1 MKSFQ
6 KFHEILVN
14 PDVFLN
20 DESMK
25 IGVDVAELAAIP
37 PQLQEKWSTLL
48 ESMKSLESCVVAF
61 SGGADSALLLK
72 AAVLALGDRA
82 IAATGLSE
90 TYAPEEMEEAKSVA
104 AEIGSVHVMVRTM
117 ELTDPRYANNSHQRC
132 YFCKTELYSQLQA
145 YAKQH
150 GYAAVVDGTNADD
163 LGDFRPGI
171 RAANQQGVRSPLQE
185 AGLTKQE
192 IRDLSHWLA
201 LPTWD
206 KPAAACLSSRFAY
219 GDPITVEKLSQVA
232 KAESHL
238 RRLGYRGF
246 RVRHHDEIARIEMP
260 VEQLPDALADR
271 EAIVAGVKS
280 AGYRYVTIDL
290 DGYVSGRM
298 NEGLN
303 ARLKPH

>member
-1 MKSFQ
+1 MPE
-6 KFHEILVN
+6 HDTLPAEIW
-14 PDVFLN
+14 
-20 DESMK
+20 
-25 IGVDVAELAAIP
+25 I
-37 PQLQEKWSTLL
+37 KWSLL
-48 ESMKSLESCVVAF
+48 LDTIRALESCVVAF
-61 SGGADSALLLK
+61 SGGVDSALLLK
-72 AAVLALGDRA
+72 ASVEAVGDRA

-90 TYAPEEMEEAKSVA
+90 TYAPEEMEEARTVA
-104 AEIGSVHVMVRTM
+104 AEIGAVHVMVRTM

-132 YFCKTELYSQLQA
+132 FFCKTELYTQLRA
-145 YAKQH
+145 YANQH
-150 GYAAVVDGTNADD
+150 GFAAVVDGTNADD

-171 RAANQQGVRSPLQE
+171 RAANQLGVRSPLQE

-192 IRDLSHWLA
+192 IRDLSQWLA

-246 RVRHHDEIARIEMP
+246 RVRHHDEIARIE
-260 VEQLPDALADR
+260 LPADQIADAVSDR
-271 EAIVAGVKS
+271 EQIVAGVKA
-280 AGYRYVTIDL
+280 AGYRFVTIDL
-290 DGYVSGRM
+290 DGYQSGRM

>member
-1 MKSFQ
+1 
-6 KFHEILVN
+6 
-14 PDVFLN
+14 
-20 DESMK
+20 
-25 IGVDVAELAAIP
+25 
-37 PQLQEKWSTLL
+37 
-48 ESMKSLESCVVAF
+48 VAF
-61 SGGADSALLLK
+61 SGGVDSALLLK
-72 AAVLALGDRA
+72 ASVLALGERA

-90 TYAPEEMEEAKSVA
+90 TYAPEEMEEARSVA
-104 AEIGSVHVMVRTM
+104 AEIGAVHVMVRTM

-132 YFCKTELYSQLQA
+132 FFCKTELYTQLQA

-150 GYAAVVDGTNADD
+150 GFAAVVDGTNADD

-171 RAANQQGVRSPLQE
+171 RAANQLGVRSPLQDV
-185 AGLTKQE
+185 GLTKQE
-192 IRDLSHWLA
+192 IRDLSLWLA

-232 KAESHL
+232 RAESHI

-260 VEQLPDALADR
+260 IDQLADAVVDR
-271 EAIVAGVKS
+271 EEIARGVRE

-290 DGYVSGRM
+290 EGYTSGRM

>member
-1 MKSFQ
+1 MTTIEQIS
-6 KFHEILVN
+6 
-14 PDVFLN
+14 P
-20 DESMK
+20 
-25 IGVDVAELAAIP
+25 ELTA
-37 PQLQEKWSTLL
+37 KWSTLI
-48 ESMKSLESCVVAF
+48 STIAALESCIVAF
-61 SGGADSALLLK
+61 SGGVDSALLLK
-72 AAVLALGDRA
+72 AGVLALGERA

-90 TYAPEEMEEAKSVA
+90 TYAPEEMEEARAVA
-104 AEIGSVHVMVRTM
+104 AEIGAVHVMVRTM

-132 YFCKTELYSQLQA
+132 FFCKTELYTQLQA
-145 YAKQH
+145 YAQQH

-171 RAANQQGVRSPLQE
+171 RAANQLGVRSPLQE

-192 IRDLSHWLA
+192 IRDLSLWLA

-232 KAESHL
+232 KAESHI

-246 RVRHHDEIARIEMP
+246 RVRHHEDLARIEMP
-260 VEQLPDALADR
+260 VDRLDDAIADR
-271 EAIVAGVKS
+271 EEIARGVRE

-290 DGYVSGRM
+290 EGYTSGRM

-303 ARLKPH
+303 ARLKSN